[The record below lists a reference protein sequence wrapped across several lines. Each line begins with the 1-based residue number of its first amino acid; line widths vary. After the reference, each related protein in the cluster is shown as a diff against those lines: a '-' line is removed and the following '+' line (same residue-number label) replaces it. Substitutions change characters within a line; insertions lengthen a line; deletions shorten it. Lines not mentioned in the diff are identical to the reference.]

1 MSAGRMGRRGFTL
14 IELVATLAI
23 LGVLATLALPVA
35 EMTARQRLVDFFV
48 GRGVQGR
55 DGRMASTLV
64 EIAEVR
70 P

>member
-1 MSAGRMGRRGFTL
+1 
-14 IELVATLAI
+14 
-23 LGVLATLALPVA
+23 
-35 EMTARQRLVDFFV
+35 MTARQRLVDFFV

-55 DGRMASTLV
+55 DGRTASTLV